1 MGAITI
7 DKEFQTLIPPLTED
21 EYHLLEESI
30 LAEGCRDALITWHGV
45 LVDGH
50 NRYKICTEY
59 GIPFDTAE
67 TDFESRSAVIEWI
80 IKNQFGRRNLPAYE
94 RARLALRLKPII
106 AERAKERMINPMQ
119 NSAQGTTRD
128 ELSAAAGV
136 SHDTISRVEKLE
148 AVAGNATKEAL
159 RRGEIS
165 INAAYQVT
173 KMEPE
178 QQEEIAARIE
188 QGEAPRAVIDEVQKR
203 PHVTNNSGCNEWYTP
218 EKYIRLAREVLDEID
233 LDPASCEFANETVNA
248 RLFYSEEDDG
258 LTKPWR
264 GRVWMNPPYSA
275 DLIARFAEKF
285 VREYRNGN
293 ITEGIVLVNN
303 ATETGWFSELAGAA
317 SAVCFPRGRIR
328 YNSQTR
334 ESLAPLQG
342 QAFLYFGG
350 GPRKVPASVLR
361 NWVGRGGIWLNAAYI
376 RTRTVAASYYV
387 LTASSMGQSRRRT

>member
-1 MGAITI
+1 MDTITI

-21 EYHLLEESI
+21 EYRLLEESV

-59 GIPFDTAE
+59 GIPFDTTE
-67 TDFESRSAVIEWI
+67 TDFESRDAVIEWI
-80 IKNQFGRRNLPAYE
+80 IKNQFGRRNLPLYE
-94 RARLALRLKPII
+94 RARLALRLKPVI
-106 AERAKERMINPMQ
+106 AERAKENQRIGAEITNTGSQ
-119 NSAQGTTRD
+119 KSVKAVDTQK
-128 ELSAAAGV
+128 ELAAAAGV
-136 SHDTISRVEKLE
+136 SHDTIAKVEKIE
-148 AVAGNATKEAL
+148 ASASEETKEAL
-159 RRGEIS
+159 RRGDIS
-165 INAAYQVT
+165 INKAY
-173 KMEPE
+173 
-178 QQEEIAARIE
+178 EEL
-188 QGEAPRAVIDEVQKR
+188 KR
-203 PHVTNNSGCNEWYTP
+203 PYVANNSGCNEWYTP
-218 EKYIRLAREVLDEID
+218 EKYIDLAREVLGEID

-342 QAFLYFGG
+342 QAFIYFGG
-350 GPRKVPASVLR
+350 GPERFLQVFSEIGWGAVIY
-361 NWVGRGGIWLNAAYI
+361 G
-376 RTRTVAASYYV
+376 
-387 LTASSMGQSRRRT
+387 